1 MSYSISVTLRPA
13 AMAEE
18 ARTLALVERC
28 RAGDRRALGELY
40 REYRHEVYRTLRQLL
55 RHSPDIDDVVQDVF
69 IQVFRSVR
77 HFKGDSRFSTWLY
90 RVAVN
95 VGLMHLRKRK
105 SSPQA
110 TGAAVVEEVAPDSEN
125 PAAEAMRAEKR
136 AAVQRILDALSDK
149 KRVVFVLHDLCG
161 KQAKEIA
168 DILEISVLTVRTR
181 LHYARKEFYAQA
193 ANEPSLD
200 GELEEAS

>member
-1 MSYSISVTLRPA
+1 MSYSLTMSVRPA

-18 ARTLALVERC
+18 DRTLALVERC

-40 REYRHEVYRTLRQLL
+40 REFRHEVYRTLRQLL

-105 SSPQA
+105 ANPQA
-110 TGAAVVEEVAPDSEN
+110 TVLPTVEEAAPEAES
-125 PAAEAMRAEKR
+125 PAHEAMRAEKR
-136 AAVQRILDALSDK
+136 AAVQRILDSLSEK

-161 KQAKEIA
+161 KQAKEISE
-168 DILEISVLTVRTR
+168 ILDVSVLTVRTR
-181 LHYARKEFYAQA
+181 LHYARKDFYAQA
-193 ANEPSLD
+193 ASEPSLD
-200 GELEEAS
+200 GELDL